1 MPAHLEWNNDWQPVH
16 SSSGNP
22 LTPGQYGVQGVMAAD
37 WVFVKLQYKNNG
49 PIMNLMNHSDHLFNK
64 TSDHLREKSDRSDST
79 NEIDNSIHK
88 RHGLL
93 NGDNGNT
100 TNTKADRPKPFV
112 PPKQVLMYLVR

>member
-1 MPAHLEWNNDWQPVH
+1 MTSPSSCTHFDLEVIR
-16 SSSGNP
+16 SS
-22 LTPGQYGVQGVMAAD
+22 LAETELKCALFRDVERHQGQ
-37 WVFVKLQYKNNG
+37 VKLQYKNNG

-100 TNTKADRPKPFV
+100 TNTKTDRPKPFV